1 MTTDA
6 ETIASLRAALLAMEH
21 RATTAEATVA
31 ALMADCAATLVALR
45 DTAAASAAR
54 HATAAERARC
64 LAAATRVEAFAACD
78 EMLRDAPDAGET
90 PPQAFGRGVAE
101 GRRHEREEC
110 AALVLAAAEEYAT
123 PLPGTDAHDLD
134 RNSHAADVLRWVAED
149 IRARG
154 SQEPPQ
160 RPEAPCDGA
169 TPAPDAPSPAGAPPV
184 EATRRC
190 PACNG
195 RGVRRYVREVEDG
208 CAACGLLGRVAAE
221 VGR

>member
-1 MTTDA
+1 MTTAA
-6 ETIASLRAALLAMEH
+6 ETIAQLQAERAELLRRIDAAV
-21 RATTAEATVA
+21 AE
-31 ALMADCAATLVALR
+31 
-45 DTAAASAAR
+45 AAR

-110 AALVLAAAEEYAT
+110 AALVLDAAGDHAT
-123 PLPGTDAHDLD
+123 HLPGDDAHDRA
-134 RNSHAADVLRWVAED
+134 RNLHAADALLDVAAA

-154 SQEPPQ
+154 SQAPPQ

-184 EATRRC
+184 AATRRC

>member
-1 MTTDA
+1 MTTAA
-6 ETIASLRAALLAMEH
+6 ETIAQLQAERAELLRRIDAAV
-21 RATTAEATVA
+21 AE
-31 ALMADCAATLVALR
+31 
-45 DTAAASAAR
+45 AAR

-110 AALVLAAAEEYAT
+110 AALVLDAAGDHAT
-123 PLPGTDAHDLD
+123 HLPGDDAHDRA
-134 RNSHAADVLRWVAED
+134 RNLHAADALLDVAAA

-154 SQEPPQ
+154 SQAPPQ
-160 RPEAPCDGA
+160 RPEVPGDVA
-169 TPAPDAPSPAGAPPV
+169 TPAPVAPSPAGGLPV
-184 EATRRC
+184 AAAAVC
-190 PACNG
+190 PACRG
-195 RGVRRYVREVEDG
+195 RGRVLYAREVEDG
-208 CAACGLLGRVAAE
+208 CDECEATGRVVAE